1 MIKASS
7 VIITI
12 EDDGPLLVIIFLV
25 IALIS
30 IGVQI
35 LENARQRRK
44 LAVEAGHNQE
54 TRQKGRLFFY
64 TVLVLGLITLVV
76 NYVTGITSSMA
87 AAHVDE
93 VTDPISLLA
102 LPGIGFTGLTLG
114 VYAVSIVV
122 IAALFLKN
130 ERIELPDLLADLH
143 DARKF
148 GALDSPRQI
157 AHYTAELGQLRH
169 GREDDRAKQFTDGD
183 FDRWFTAH
191 EAQERPRMRQQIR
204 YLRNHPEHRARTT
217 YLHRRL
223 FLNYRLAAGKWL
235 LPLGL
240 LAGSSFIFGAKE
252 LMAPGHG
259 GTDYSLVAAW
269 IVAGLLGVAAF
280 AGQYRC
286 DVGKVLLKARKEYVA
301 DQTEAECRAILEE
314 ATQDLPDPNPR
325 ASDTESTRRGLGTP
339 LLSIGPWAIY
349 RRTAKPRPDDDPV
362 PAPES

>member
-1 MIKASS
+1 MREGNTLT
-7 VIITI
+7 ITI

-54 TRQKGRLFFY
+54 TRQRGRLFFY

-76 NYVTGITSSMA
+76 NYVTGITSSMG
-87 AAHVDE
+87 AAHIDE
-93 VTDPISLLA
+93 VTDPISLLS
-102 LPGIGFTGLTLG
+102 LPGIGFTGLTLV

-169 GREDDRAKQFTDGD
+169 GRDADRAKQFTDGD
-183 FDRWFTAH
+183 FDRWFTVH
-191 EAQERPRMRQQIR
+191 ESQERPRMRQQIR
-204 YLRNHPEHRARTT
+204 YLRNHPDHRARTA

-240 LAGSSFIFGAKE
+240 LAGSSFFFGAKE
-252 LMAPGHG
+252 LVAPGDG
-259 GTDYSLVAAW
+259 GTDYSLVVAW
-269 IVAGLLGVAAF
+269 GLACLLGIAAV

-286 DVGKVLLKARKEYVA
+286 DVGKVLLRARKEYVA
-301 DQTEAECRAILEE
+301 DQTEAECGAILEE
-314 ATQDLPDPNPR
+314 ARQALPTPGQR
-325 ASDTESTRRGLGTP
+325 ESGTGSTHEGLGTP
-339 LLSIGPWAIY
+339 LLSIGPWVIY
-349 RRTAKPRPDDDPV
+349 RHTAKPSPNDGPV

>member
-1 MIKASS
+1 MPEANP
-7 VIITI
+7 VTITI
-12 EDDGPLLVIIFLV
+12 EDDGPVLVILFLV

-30 IGVQI
+30 IAVQI
-35 LENARQRRK
+35 QENARQRRK

-54 TRQKGRLFFY
+54 TRQKSRLFFY

-76 NYVTGITSSMA
+76 NYITGITSSMA

-93 VTDPISLLA
+93 VTDPISILS

-122 IAALFLKN
+122 IASLFLKN
-130 ERIELPDLLADLH
+130 ERIELPDLLADLN

-169 GREDDRAKQFTDGD
+169 RRDEDRAKQFTDGD

-191 EAQERPRMRQQIR
+191 EALERPRMRQQIR
-204 YLRNHPEHRARTT
+204 YLRNHPEHRARTNF
-217 YLHRRL
+217 LHRRL
-223 FLNYRLAAGKWL
+223 LLNYRLAAGKWL

-240 LAGSSFIFGAKE
+240 LAGLSFILAARE
-252 LMAPGHG
+252 MVAPGDG
-259 GTDYSLVAAW
+259 GTDFSLVAAW
-269 IVAGLLGVAAF
+269 SVAWLLGVAAF

-301 DQTEAECRAILEE
+301 DQTEAECRTILEE
-314 ATQDLPDPNPR
+314 AIQDLPNPGPP
-325 ASDTESTRRGLGTP
+325 AFATGSTHTGLGAP
-339 LLSIGPWAIY
+339 LLRIGPWAVV
-349 RRTAKPRPDDDPV
+349 RRTANPRSDGGPV
-362 PAPES
+362 PPPEG